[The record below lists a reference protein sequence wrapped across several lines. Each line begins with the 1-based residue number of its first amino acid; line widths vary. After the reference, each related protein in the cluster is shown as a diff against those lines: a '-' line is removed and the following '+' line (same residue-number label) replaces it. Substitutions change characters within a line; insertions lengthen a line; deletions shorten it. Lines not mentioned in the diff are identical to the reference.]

1 MLQNGKLGRLYFVPL
16 VFIKNK
22 QERKGEISV
31 ANEKYRLTALNYR
44 FLETRNGRHVESG
57 NDGHQRIKVTNV
69 EALSGYFY
77 PVFNYF
83 DALLLLDILHIVGI
97 RIFQKEDMS

>member
-16 VFIKNK
+16 FFINK
-22 QERKGEISV
+22 QTRTNGEISV
-31 ANEKYRLTALNYR
+31 ANEKHRLTVPNYR

-57 NDGHQRIKVTNV
+57 NDGHQRIKVTDV

-83 DALLLLDILHIVGI
+83 DALLLLDILHIVRI
-97 RIFQKEDMS
+97 RIFEKEDMS